1 MIQSHNIVKTYS
13 GTDGPVHA
21 LDGVDLSIEA
31 GDFVVVH
38 GSSGSGK
45 TTLLQALGGML
56 RPTSGTVAFQDDDIY
71 SLSAVWRSRYRKRN
85 VGFIFQ
91 KFFLLPYLSAF
102 DNIRLSMAL
111 RGHRGNHK
119 QTIVDVATR
128 LGMADRLGHRP
139 SQLSVGEQQRIAVA
153 RAIVGEPQLILAD
166 EPTGNLDRENAEIF
180 ARFLAE
186 ENQRGRTIVLV
197 THDESLLDLG
207 NRTIRLRS
215 GKIANFA
222 LR

>member
-1 MIQSHNIVKTYS
+1 MIQTHNVTKTYS
-13 GTDGPVHA
+13 GAEGPVHA
-21 LDGVDLSIEA
+21 LDGVDLSIQA

-56 RPTSGTVAFQDDDIY
+56 RPTSGTVVIQGDDIY
-71 SLSAVWRSRYRKRN
+71 ALSTVRRGQYRKRH

-91 KFFLLPYLSAF
+91 KFFLLPYLTAF
-102 DNIRLSMAL
+102 DNIRLSMVL

-119 QTIVDVATR
+119 QTIEDVATR
-128 LGMADRLGHRP
+128 LGMGNRLGHRP

-166 EPTGNLDRENAEIF
+166 EPTGNLDRKNAEVF
-180 ARFLAE
+180 ASFLSE

-207 NRTIRLRS
+207 NRTVQLRS
-215 GKIANFA
+215 GQISGTA
-222 LR
+222 

>member
-1 MIQSHNIVKTYS
+1 MIQARNVVKTYS
-13 GTDGPVHA
+13 GTNGPVHA

-31 GDFVVVH
+31 GDFVVIH
-38 GSSGSGK
+38 GASGSGK
-45 TTLLQALGGML
+45 TTLLQAIGGML

-71 SLSAVWRSRYRKRN
+71 SFSAVWRSRYRKRN

-102 DNIRLSMAL
+102 DNIRMSLEL
-111 RGHRGNHK
+111 RGRRGKHK

-128 LGMADRLGHRP
+128 LGMADRLGNRP

-166 EPTGNLDRENAEIF
+166 EPTGNLDRKNADVF
-180 ARFLAE
+180 ASFLSD

-207 NRTIRLRS
+207 NRTVQLRS
-215 GKIANFA
+215 GKISCTA
-222 LR
+222 

>member
-1 MIQSHNIVKTYS
+1 MIQARNVVKTYS
-13 GTDGPVHA
+13 GTNGPVHA

-31 GDFVVVH
+31 GDFVVIH

-45 TTLLQALGGML
+45 TTLLQAIGGML

-71 SLSAVWRSRYRKRN
+71 SFSAVWRSRYRKRN

-102 DNIRLSMAL
+102 DNIRMSLEL
-111 RGHRGNHK
+111 RGRRGKHK

-166 EPTGNLDRENAEIF
+166 EPTGNLDRKNADVF
-180 ARFLAE
+180 ASFLSD

-207 NRTIRLRS
+207 NRTVQLRS
-215 GKIANFA
+215 GKISCTA
-222 LR
+222 